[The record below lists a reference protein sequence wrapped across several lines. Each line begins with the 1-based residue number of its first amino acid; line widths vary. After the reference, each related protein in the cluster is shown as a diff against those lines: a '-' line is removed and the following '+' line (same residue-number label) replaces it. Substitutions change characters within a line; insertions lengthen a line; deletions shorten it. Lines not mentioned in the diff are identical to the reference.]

1 MQAKPD
7 NLMNL
12 NRILTAVLLAA
23 SLFLAFRL
31 YRGVQGTIE
40 EKELIT
46 TTENAVI
53 ERLKLIRDAEVV
65 FQEANKRYTAN
76 WDSLINFI
84 ENGRVPNIQRREEI
98 KQVGYGQEEIK
109 VFFDTLGYTPAK
121 EKIFKKT
128 FTTNASDNGI
138 FMGYK
143 VKSGDRIIK
152 NQKAYL
158 LKVGEKVQDVPFQDQ
173 GVITELANVSN
184 GTEVKKGQFLI
195 KYWDYT
201 YDPNIDVKAIGEVPG
216 TSGKKFDIFVGKVDK
231 NGVWVEVIEVK
242 DPKPINPMRKESN
255 EAKGRK
261 PLHFG
266 SKLDVT
272 TAGNW
277 ESQ

>member
-1 MQAKPD
+1 
-7 NLMNL
+7 MNL
-12 NRILTAVLLAA
+12 NKILTAVLLAA

-53 ERLKLIRDAEVV
+53 ERLKLIREAEVV
-65 FQEANKRYTAN
+65 FQEANKRYTSN

-84 ENGRVPNIQRREEI
+84 ENGKVPNIQRREEI
-98 KQVGYGQEEIK
+98 KQVGYGQEEVK
-109 VFFDTLGYTPAK
+109 VFFDTLGYTLAK
-121 EKIFKKT
+121 DKIFKKT

-138 FMGYK
+138 FMGFK

-152 NQKAYL
+152 NQKAFL
-158 LKVGEKVQDVPFQDQ
+158 LKVGEKIQDVPFQDQ

-184 GTEVKKGQFLI
+184 GMEVKKGQFLI

-201 YDPNIDVKAIGEVPG
+201 FQPNIDLKTLGEVPG
-216 TSGKKFDIFVGKVDK
+216 SGSKFEIFVGKVDK
-231 NGVWVEVIEVK
+231 NGVLVQVIEVK
-242 DPKPINPMRKESN
+242 DPKPINPIRKESN

-266 SKLDVT
+266 SKTDVT
-272 TAGNW
+272 TSGNW

>member
-1 MQAKPD
+1 
-7 NLMNL
+7 MNL

-53 ERLKLIRDAEVV
+53 ERLKLIRDAEAV

-158 LKVGEKVQDVPFQDQ
+158 LKVGDKVQDVPFQEQ

-184 GTEVKKGQFLI
+184 GAEVKKGQFLI

-201 YDPNIDVKAIGEVPG
+201 YDPNINVKAIAEVPG

-242 DPKPINPMRKESN
+242 DPKPVNPMRKESN